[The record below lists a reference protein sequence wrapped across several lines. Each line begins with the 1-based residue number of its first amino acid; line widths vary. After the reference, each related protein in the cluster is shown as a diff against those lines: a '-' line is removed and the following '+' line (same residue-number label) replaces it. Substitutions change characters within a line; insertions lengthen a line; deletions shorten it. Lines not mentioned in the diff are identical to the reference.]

1 MRKFGYL
8 LNQQFSQML
17 ISPSTYIAAFLFLAF
32 MAVIYLYSLVEVSRY
47 AGERSPTEIFLSA
60 FWIPVLFM
68 VPLLTMRSL
77 SEERRMGTL
86 GTLMTT
92 PVSAFEI
99 VFSKFLAAYFFY
111 ALLWLLTLVFP
122 LAVWLYLPEASTDAR
137 LLLSAKAVTGYVFV
151 LVSGAMYIAV
161 GIFASSLTRTTF
173 VAGMLSFGMLF
184 LSIIGAGL
192 LSKFPIDANG
202 IFAWTTPAFAY
213 VDTFKHLEE
222 FTGALLDTRPF
233 FFYFS
238 AAAALVWLT
247 SLITEAKSV

>member
-8 LNQQFSQML
+8 FNQQLKQMF
-17 ISPSTYIAAFLFLAF
+17 IAPATYIAAFLFLSF
-32 MAVIYLYSLVEVSRY
+32 MGVMYLYSLIEVSQS
-47 AGERSPTEIFLSA
+47 AGTRSPTEIFLSA

-92 PVSAFEI
+92 PVTAFEI

-111 ALLWLLTLVFP
+111 ALLWAATLIFP
-122 LAVWLYLPEASTDAR
+122 LTARLYLPQVSVDSR
-137 LLLSAKAVTGYVFV
+137 LLISEQAVTGYLFI
-151 LVSGAMYIAV
+151 LTSGAMYVAV

-184 LSIIGAGL
+184 MAIIGAGL
-192 LSKFPIDANG
+192 LSKFPLDPNG
-202 IFAWTTPAFAY
+202 TFAWLSSAVSY
-213 VDTFKHLEE
+213 VDTFKHLDD
-222 FTGALLDTRPF
+222 FSVALLDTRPF
-233 FFYFS
+233 FFYLSS
-238 AAAALVWLT
+238 AAGLIAFT
-247 SLITEAKSV
+247 SLITESKNA